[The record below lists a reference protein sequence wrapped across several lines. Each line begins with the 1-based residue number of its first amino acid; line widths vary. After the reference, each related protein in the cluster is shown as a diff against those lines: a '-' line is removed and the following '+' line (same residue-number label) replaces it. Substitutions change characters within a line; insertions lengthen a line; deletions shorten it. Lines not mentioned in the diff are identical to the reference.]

1 LFFKGIGLVASGA
14 DRYVLVPNIRAADE
28 LSEEDFAKF
37 NERTDY
43 ILKEEF
49 RSRRYE
55 KVEFEH

>member
-1 LFFKGIGLVASGA
+1 
-14 DRYVLVPNIRAADE
+14 VPNITAADE
-28 LSEEDFAKF
+28 RSEEDFAKF